1 MHYKLCLSGVRERLG
16 RLTESWK
23 TISEPHD
30 REDYTKRWDW
40 HAWQLFVALLPAAG
54 RLSALYLTTRPGS
67 IGGIA
72 ELALFWDLYELR
84 GYEILIAFY
93 SCKGG

>member
-1 MHYKLCLSGVRERLG
+1 MKESSAGLKERVG
-16 RLTESWK
+16 RLSESWM

-54 RLSALYLTTRPGS
+54 RVSSLYFSVLPFAQHRDKMYSYCQTSHKQATFVIS
-67 IGGIA
+67 FMWIA
-72 ELALFWDLYELR
+72 A
-84 GYEILIAFY
+84 
-93 SCKGG
+93 